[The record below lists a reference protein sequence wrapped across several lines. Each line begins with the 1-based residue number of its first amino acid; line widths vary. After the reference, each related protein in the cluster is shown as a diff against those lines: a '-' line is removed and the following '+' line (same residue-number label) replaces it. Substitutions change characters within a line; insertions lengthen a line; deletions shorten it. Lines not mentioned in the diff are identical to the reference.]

1 MSAVNTR
8 PETPYTTSHIAS
20 PRLARWTEPAAGGAK
35 SIAPS
40 ATTASV
46 TRPGPKPPY
55 HALTPTMTSSSG
67 SNDGP
72 KCRCS
77 GTCSNI
83 AATPVARATP

>member
-20 PRLARWTEPAAGGAK
+20 PRLARWTGPAGGGAK

-46 TRPGPKPPY
+46 TRPGPRPPY
-55 HALTPTMTSSSG
+55 HALTPTMTSRSG

-72 KCRCS
+72 KWRCS
-77 GTCSNI
+77 GTCTSI
-83 AATPVARATP
+83 AARPVARATP